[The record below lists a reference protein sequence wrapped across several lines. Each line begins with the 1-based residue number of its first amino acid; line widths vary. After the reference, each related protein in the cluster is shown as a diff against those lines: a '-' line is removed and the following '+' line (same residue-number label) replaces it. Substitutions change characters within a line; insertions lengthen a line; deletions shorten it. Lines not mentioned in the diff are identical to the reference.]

1 MIKVNNRKT
10 INNLAFKSFK
20 ANKARNFM
28 AIIAISLT
36 TILFTSLFTI
46 GIGMIESFQ
55 NQTLRQSGGD
65 GHAVLKYIT
74 DNQYNDMKDHPL
86 IKEISYNKIIADS
99 VDNPKLLKRP
109 VEMYYMD
116 ETGMKLGF
124 AKPTTGKVPVKER
137 EIITDTETLDLLGV
151 PHEIGA
157 TVPLTYT
164 IKGEQ
169 LQSNFILSGFWESD
183 IVLNVGFVIVSEEF
197 IEANA
202 SKLENTYKEDSDLT
216 GSINSYIMFNNS
228 FNIEEKL
235 HKVITES
242 GYTIPDDNERKDFLS
257 TDIVSNVNWAYLSNN
272 FSVADPAT
280 IISLSML
287 AILIVVTGYL
297 IIYNIFQ
304 ISVLKDIKLYGLLKT
319 IGTTSEQLN
328 KIISRQA
335 ILLSIIGIPFGL
347 LIGFFLGK
355 SLLPMIM
362 IFTNYSSE
370 NAIVSLNPII
380 FIGASLFSIIT
391 VFIST
396 LKPGKIAGKVSPI
409 EAVRYSGNSGEVK
422 KKIKNSTDGGKIW
435 KMALSN
441 LGRNKKRT
449 FIAILSM
456 TLGLVLLNSV
466 FTLANGFDMNK
477 YISKFVDNDFLIG
490 HANYFNMNRFR
501 SPEDELSE
509 NFISSVERQDGF
521 DGGGR
526 IYYNINVGS
535 CSIYRENPDELSY
548 LGVPLNKAN
557 NGQPTLDLYG
567 MEDFLLSRLD
577 IVEGNLNLEKL
588 KSGDYII
595 EGVHEDDYGN
605 IVWGSSEYNIGDTV
619 KINVDGKD
627 YNYEVMAKT
636 RIKTS
641 TITNR
646 TYGNFTMYLPE
657 EEYLKI
663 VATPH
668 VMSYAFNVRDD
679 KEKEIELFLN
689 RYTEHVEPLMNYES
703 KETYVDTFKDF
714 RNMLIIVGGIL
725 SFIIGLIG
733 ILNFINSMFTSIW
746 TRKRE
751 FAMLQSIG
759 MTGKQ
764 LNRML
769 SFEGLYYAICTIV
782 LSLILGIVF
791 SKAVIGGIVSKLWFF
806 SYDFMITPLIIT
818 YPIIIL
824 IALIVPYISY
834 TIIKKGSIIE
844 RLREIN

>member
-1 MIKVNNRKT
+1 MIKVSNKKT
-10 INNLAFKSFK
+10 INSLAFKSFK

-28 AIIAISLT
+28 AVIAISLT

-74 DNQYNDMKDHPL
+74 DDQYNNIKDHPL
-86 IKEISYNKIIADS
+86 IKEISYNKIISES
-99 VDNPKLLKRP
+99 VDNPEFLKRP

-124 AKPTTGKVPVKER
+124 AEPATGNIPIKEK
-137 EIITDTETLDLLGV
+137 EIITDTKTLDLLGI
-151 PHEIGA
+151 PHKVGA
-157 TVPLTYT
+157 TIPLTYT
-164 IKGEQ
+164 MKGEQ
-169 LQSNFILSGFWESD
+169 VQTDFILSGFWESE
-183 IVLNVGFVIVSEEF
+183 IVLNVGFIIVSEEF
-197 IEANA
+197 MEANA
-202 SKLENTYKEDSDLT
+202 HRLENTFKEDSDLT

-235 HKVITES
+235 HNVITES
-242 GYTIPDDNERKDFLS
+242 GYTIPDDKERTNLLS
-257 TDIVSNVNWAYLSNN
+257 TDIVSNANWAYLSNN

-280 IISLSML
+280 IISLIML
-287 AILIVVTGYL
+287 AILIIITGYL

-319 IGTTSEQLN
+319 IGTTSKQLN
-328 KIISRQA
+328 RIISKQA

-355 SLLPMIM
+355 SLLPMVM
-362 IFTNYSSE
+362 VFTNYSSE

-380 FIGASLFSIIT
+380 FIGASLFSLIT

-396 LKPGKIAGKVSPI
+396 LKPGKIARKVSPI
-409 EAVRYSGNSGEVK
+409 EAVRYSGNSAEIR
-422 KKIKNSTDGGKIW
+422 KKIKKSTDGGKIW

-449 FIAILSM
+449 IISILSM
-456 TLGLVLLNSV
+456 TLGLILLNSV
-466 FTLANGFDMNK
+466 FTFANGFDINK
-477 YISKFVDNDFLIG
+477 YISRFVDTDFLIG

-501 SPEDELSE
+501 FPEDELSE
-509 NFISSVERQDGF
+509 NFISTVEKQDGF
-521 DGGGR
+521 EAGGR
-526 IYYNINVGS
+526 IYYNIYGGN
-535 CSIYRENPDELSY
+535 CSIYRKNPDESGY
-548 LGVPLNKAN
+548 LGSPLNKAK

-577 IVEGNLNLEKL
+577 IVEGELNLEKL
-588 KSGDYII
+588 KTGNYII

-605 IVWGSSEYNIGDTV
+605 IVWDSSEYDIGDTV
-619 KINVDGKD
+619 RINVDGKD
-627 YNYEVMAKT
+627 YEYEVMAKT

-641 TITNR
+641 TMTNR

-657 EEYLKI
+657 KEYLEI
-663 VATPH
+663 VTTPH
-668 VMSYAFNVRDD
+668 VMSYGFNVQED
-679 KEKEIELFLN
+679 KEKEIGIFLKQ
-689 RYTEHVEPLMNYES
+689 YTERTEPLMDYES
-703 KETYVDTFKDF
+703 KETYINTFKNF
-714 RNMLIIVGGIL
+714 RNMLIVVGSIL

-764 LNRML
+764 LNKML
-769 SFEGLYYAICTIV
+769 CFEGLYYAFYTIL
-782 LSLILGIVF
+782 LSLILAVIF
-791 SKAVIGGIVSKLWFF
+791 SRAVIGGIVSNLWFF
-806 SYDFMITPLIIT
+806 SYDFMITPLIIA
-818 YPIIIL
+818 YPIMIIL
-824 IALIVPYISY
+824 ALIVPYISY
-834 TIIKKGSIIE
+834 IIIRKGSIIE

>member
-10 INNLAFKSFK
+10 INNLALKSFK
-20 ANKARNFM
+20 ANKIRNFM

-36 TILFTSLFTI
+36 TTLFTSLFTI

-55 NQTLRQSGGD
+55 DQTLRQSGSD

-74 DNQYNDMKDHPL
+74 DDQYSDIKDHPL
-86 IKEISYNKIIADS
+86 IKKISYNRIIADS
-99 VDNPKLLKRP
+99 VDNSELLKRP
-109 VEMYYMD
+109 VEMYYMN
-116 ETGMKLGF
+116 ETGMELGF
-124 AKPTTGKVPVKER
+124 SQPTTGKVPVKEK
-137 EIITDTETLDLLGV
+137 EIITDTKTLDLLGV
-151 PHEIGA
+151 PHKVGA

-164 IKGEQ
+164 IKGDQ
-169 LQSNFILSGFWESD
+169 IQTDFILSGFWESD

-197 IEANA
+197 VEANA
-202 SKLENTYKEDSDLT
+202 HRLENTYKKDSNLT

-228 FNIEEKL
+228 LNIEKKL

-242 GYTIPDDNERKDFLS
+242 GYTIPDEKERKDYLP
-257 TDIVSNVNWAYLSNN
+257 TDIISNVNWAYLSNN
-272 FSVADPAT
+272 FSIADPET
-280 IISLSML
+280 IIS
-287 AILIVVTGYL
+287 ILILSILIIITGYL

-319 IGTTSEQLN
+319 IGTTSKQLN
-328 KIISRQA
+328 KIITKQT
-335 ILLSIIGIPFGL
+335 ILLSTIGITFGL

-355 SLLPMIM
+355 SLLPMVM
-362 IFTNYSSE
+362 IFTNYNSG

-380 FIGASLFSIIT
+380 FIGSSLFSLIT

-396 LKPGKIAGKVSPI
+396 LRPGKIAGKVSPI
-409 EAVRYSGNSGEVK
+409 EAVHHSGNGGKIK
-422 KKIKNSTDGGKIW
+422 KKNKNSTDGGKLW

-449 FIAILSM
+449 IIAILSM

-466 FTLANGFDMNK
+466 FTLANGFDMKK
-477 YISKFVDNDFLIG
+477 YISKFVDTDFLIG

-501 SPEDELSE
+501 SPEDEVSE
-509 NFISSVERQDGF
+509 NFISTVEKQDGF
-521 DGGGR
+521 ESGGR
-526 IYYNINVGS
+526 IYYNIDVGN
-535 CSIYRENPDELSY
+535 CSIYRENPDESSY
-548 LGVPLNKAN
+548 LDGPLNKAK

-567 MEDFLLSRLD
+567 MEDFSLSRLD
-577 IVEGNLNLEKL
+577 IVKGKLNLEKL
-588 KSGDYII
+588 KRGNYII

-605 IVWGSSEYNIGDTV
+605 IIWGSSEYNIGDTV

-627 YNYEVMAKT
+627 YEYKVMAKA

-641 TITNR
+641 TMTNR

-657 EEYLKI
+657 NEYLRI
-663 VATPH
+663 VTNPL
-668 VMSYAFNVRDD
+668 VMSYAFNVQED
-679 KEKEIELFLN
+679 KEKEIGLFLKQ
-689 RYTEHVEPLMNYES
+689 YTESIEPLMDYES
-703 KETYVDTFKDF
+703 KETYINTFKGF
-714 RNMLIIVGGIL
+714 QNMLIIVGSIL

-733 ILNFINSMFTSIW
+733 VLNFINSMFTSIW

-764 LNRML
+764 LKKML
-769 SFEGLYYAICTIV
+769 SFEGLYYAFFTIV
-782 LSLILGIVF
+782 LSLILGIAL
-791 SKAVIGGIVSKLWFF
+791 SKVVIGGIVNKLWFF
-806 SYDFMITPLIIT
+806 SYGFVVKPLIIT
-818 YPIIIL
+818 YPIMIL
-824 IALIVPYISY
+824 VSIIVPYISY
-834 TIIKKGSIIE
+834 TIIRKGSIIE